1 MAGLGADYWQTPITY
16 LKGVGPAR
24 AELLARELGIGTF
37 GQLLAH
43 LPFRYVDRSRL
54 TALGQ
59 LREGGGGEP
68 MTAIGTLTQL
78 RVAPPA
84 KGRGPTRMNGTLSDG
99 TGSVDLVWFEGVRWL
114 SQQLK
119 VGQALLVYGR
129 PTWYN
134 GRAQLVH
141 PELERLTA
149 EGLSGEEEPRK
160 ILPVYSTTEA
170 LRRAGLDARGLRRLT
185 EQLLAGAPSPLE
197 AEALLPAL
205 RTAAGLVGRS
215 EALRAIHLPESSA
228 QLEAARQRLKFDE
241 LFFFQLVLARRR
253 ALRRSSRRA
262 RPFGTVGERLNRFY
276 REHLP
281 FALTEAQKRVVR
293 EVRADLARAEPMNR
307 LVQGDVGSGKTMVAT
322 LTALIALDNGCQVAL
337 MAPTE
342 LLAEQHHRTLTRHL
356 GPLGIEVALL
366 TGSTKAAARSRT
378 LEALRMGLQPVVV
391 GTHALLEPAVQFAQ
405 LGLTIIDEQHKFGVM
420 QRSAL
425 WAKASNLAP
434 EQYPHN
440 LALTATPIPRTLA
453 LTAYGEVDVSVID
466 ELPPGRKPIRT
477 VLRTE
482 SHRLRILGFV
492 QEQIAAGRQVYVVYP
507 LVEESAKSDLL
518 AATSGAEFLQQ
529 YFAGV
534 ARVGLIHG
542 RMKADE
548 KEAQMAA
555 FAGGQTQ
562 VLVATTVIE
571 VGVDVP
577 NATVMLI
584 ENPERFGLS
593 QLHQLR
599 GRVGRGAE
607 QSFCILLAPE
617 GLSGE
622 SRRRLGAL
630 VETTDGFR
638 IAQVD
643 LELRGPGDF
652 LGTRQSGLPEFRVA
666 DVVADGALVEHTR
679 RLAQQLVADDA
690 ELARPEHR
698 ALREA
703 LETYAR
709 QHRLELL
716 VA

>member
-1 MAGLGADYWQTPITY
+1 
-16 LKGVGPAR
+16 
-24 AELLARELGIGTF
+24 
-37 GQLLAH
+37 
-43 LPFRYVDRSRL
+43 VDRSRL

-59 LREGGGGEP
+59 LREGAGAEP
-68 MTAIGTLTQL
+68 ITAIGTLGPL
-78 RVAPPA
+78 RVVAPA
-84 KGRGPTRMNGTLSDG
+84 KGRGPARMNSTLSDG
-99 TGSVDLVWFEGVRWL
+99 SGSLELVWFEGVRWL

-119 VGQALLVYGR
+119 AGQTLLVYGR

-134 GRAQLVH
+134 GRPQLVH

-160 ILPVYSTTEA
+160 VLPVYRTTEA
-170 LRRAGLDARGLRRLT
+170 LRRVGLDSRGLRRLV

-197 AEALLPAL
+197 AEPLPEGL
-205 RTAAGLVGRS
+205 RGAAGLVGRS
-215 EALRAIHLPESSA
+215 AARRAIHLPEGSA
-228 QLEAARQRLKFDE
+228 ELEGARQRLKFDE

-253 ALRRSSRRA
+253 ALRRSHRRA

-276 REHLP
+276 HEHLP

-307 LVQGDVGSGKTMVAT
+307 LVQGDVGSGKTMVAA

-356 GPLGIEVALL
+356 GSLGIEVALL
-366 TGSTKAAARSRT
+366 TGSTRAAARSRT
-378 LEALRMGLQPVVV
+378 LEALRMGLLPVVV
-391 GTHALLEPAVQFAQ
+391 GTHALLEPAVEFAQ

-425 WAKASNLAP
+425 WAKASRLAP

-482 SHRLRILGFV
+482 SHRLRVLGFL
-492 QEQIAAGRQVYVVYP
+492 QEQIGAGRQVYVVYP

-518 AATSGAEFLQQ
+518 AATSGAEFLQR

-534 ARVGLIHG
+534 ARVGLIYG
-542 RMKADE
+542 RLKADE

-555 FAGGQTQ
+555 FASGQTQ

-577 NATVMLI
+577 NATVMLV

-607 QSFCILLAPE
+607 QSYCILLAPE

-666 DVVADGALVEHTR
+666 DVVADSALVEHTR
-679 RLAQQLVADDA
+679 RLAQQLVADDP
-690 ELARPEHR
+690 ELARPEHH
-698 ALREA
+698 ALRQA
-703 LETYAR
+703 LEAYAR
-709 QHRLELL
+709 ANRLELL